1 MRRKQLLI
9 GQILDRAVR
18 RVPQKVGLISG
29 ERSYTFRQ
37 IGDRVNRLANAFL
50 DMGLNK
56 GDRVAVL
63 LPSTPEFHETFFA
76 TAKAGLVLVPVNYH
90 YLGEEITYVV
100 NNVEARVLMVDKR
113 YFDKVEPI
121 HSRLPSVKHYIT
133 VGESTTTNYEQL
145 IARYPSDSPKVN
157 ITPEDLAVILYTS
170 GTTARAKGAMHT
182 HRSVYAFVLAC
193 SPLLHILPEKDV
205 CLVMSP
211 SYHIAA
217 TFKVIATTYFLDTAI
232 IMESFDPQPFLQ
244 TIERHKVT
252 NIFSP
257 LVPTMLIRLLDDPDF
272 GKYDLSSLRS
282 VFIGVNIIPYPL
294 ARRAIEA
301 FGPKVFNLYGT
312 TEGGGVLTLMEP
324 GEMRLDLPPDKMRI
338 CESCGREPTWLEG
351 EIRVAN
357 DAGKDVMP
365 GEIGEILLRGDGVM
379 KGYWGMSEETA
390 RVIDSDGWYHSGDLA
405 TVDEDSYI
413 YIKGRKSDIIRSGGE
428 NISPVEV
435 EEAIGRH
442 PAVKEVAVIGVPDE
456 YWGEAV
462 KAVVVLKQ
470 GEKASEEE
478 IIQFCKQ
485 HLASFK
491 KPRSVDFVDE
501 LPIVGSGMMRVSRA
515 KLRERYG
522 KATTRGGS

>member
-1 MRRKQLLI
+1 MLV

-18 RVPQKVGLISG
+18 RAPQKVGLISG
-29 ERSYTFRQ
+29 ERSYTFCQ
-37 IGDRVNRLANAFL
+37 MGDRVNRLANAFL

-90 YLGEEITYVV
+90 YLAEEITYAV
-100 NNVEARVLMVDKR
+100 NHVEASVLVVDER
-113 YFDKVEPI
+113 YLDKVEAI

-133 VGESTTTNYEQL
+133 VGESATTTNYEQL
-145 IARYPSDSPKVN
+145 IARYPPDSPKVN
-157 ITPEDLAVILYTS
+157 ITHEDLALILYTS
-170 GTTARAKGAMHT
+170 GTTARPKAVMHT

-193 SPLLHILPEKDV
+193 GPLLHIQPEKDV
-205 CLVMSP
+205 CLVTSP

-217 TFKVIATTYFLDTAI
+217 ALKVIATTYFLDTVI
-232 IMESFDPQPFLQ
+232 IMESFDPKPFLQ
-244 TIERHKVT
+244 TIERYNVT

-257 LVPTMLIRLLDDPDF
+257 LVPAMLIRLLDDPDF

-294 ARRAIEA
+294 VRRAIEA

-324 GEMRLDLPPDKMRI
+324 GELRLDLPPDKVRI
-338 CESCGREPTWLEG
+338 CESCGREATWLEG
-351 EIRVAN
+351 EIRVVN
-357 DAGKDVMP
+357 DTGKDVVP
-365 GEIGEILLRGDGVM
+365 GEIGEMLLRGDGVM
-379 KGYWGMSEETA
+379 KGYWGMPEETA
-390 RVIDSDGWYHSGDLA
+390 RVIDSDGWYHSEDLA
-405 TVDEDSYI
+405 TVDEDGYI
-413 YIKGRKSDIIRSGGE
+413 YVKGRTSDIIRSGGE

-435 EEAIGRH
+435 EEVIRRH
-442 PAVKEVAVIGVPDE
+442 PAVKEVVVIGVPDE

-462 KAVVVLKQ
+462 KAVVVLKE

-501 LPIVGSGMMRVSRA
+501 LPIVSSGMMRVSRA

-522 KATTRGGS
+522 KATTKGDN

>member
-1 MRRKQLLI
+1 LLL

-29 ERSYTFRQ
+29 EHSYTFRQ
-37 IGDRVNRLANAFL
+37 MGDRVNRLANAFL

-56 GDRVAVL
+56 GDRVAGL

-76 TAKAGLVLVPVNYH
+76 AAKAGLVLVPVNYH
-90 YLGEEITYVV
+90 YLGEEITYAI
-100 NNVEARVLMVDKR
+100 NNVEARALVVDER
-113 YFDKVEPI
+113 YLDKVEPI
-121 HSRLPSVKHYIT
+121 RSRLPSVKHYIT
-133 VGESTTTNYEQL
+133 VGKSTTTNYEPL

-157 ITPEDLAVILYTS
+157 ITHEDLAFILYTS
-170 GTTARAKGAMHT
+170 GTTARPKAVMHT
-182 HRSVYAFVLAC
+182 HRSAYAFVLAC
-193 SPLLHILPEKDV
+193 GPLIHIMPEKDI
-205 CLVMSP
+205 CLVTAP

-217 TFKVIATTYFLDTAI
+217 ALKVITTAYFLDTAI
-232 IMESFDPQPFLQ
+232 IMESFDPKPFLQ
-244 TIERHKVT
+244 TIERYKVT

-257 LVPTMLIRLLDDPDF
+257 LVPAMLIRLLDDPDF

-282 VFIGVNIIPYPL
+282 VFIGVNNIPYPL
-294 ARRAIEA
+294 VRRAIKA
-301 FGPKVFNLYGT
+301 FGPIVFNLYGS
-312 TEGGGVLTLMEP
+312 TEGGGVLTLMEL
-324 GEMRLDLPPDKMRI
+324 GEMRLDLPPDKAKRL
-338 CESCGREPTWLEG
+338 ESCGREATWLEG
-351 EIRVAN
+351 EIRVV
-357 DAGKDVMP
+357 DDTGKDVVP

-379 KGYWGMSEETA
+379 KGYWGMPEETA

-405 TVDEDSYI
+405 TVDEDGYI
-413 YIKGRKSDIIRSGGE
+413 YIKGRTSDIIRSGGE

-435 EEAIGRH
+435 EEVIRRH

-470 GEKASEEE
+470 GEKAGEEE
-478 IIQFCKQ
+478 IVEFCKQ

-501 LPIVGSGMMRVSRA
+501 LPVVSSGMMRVARRE
-515 KLRERYG
+515 LRERYR
-522 KATTRGGS
+522 KAANKGGD